1 MRIGR
6 NIIDIETLDVDD
18 LTVVIAEARA
28 IRKRKLT
35 AQDLMQRMK
44 ALISEAHAEGFDFID
59 ICGTK
64 VLVAEEIE
72 LYDNK

>member
-28 IRKRKLT
+28 IRKRKIT

-44 ALISEAHAEGFDFID
+44 ALISEAHAEEFDFID
-59 ICGTK
+59 IRGTK